1 MRERIDQYVKSKA
14 YQDRVKRIMK
24 ANLTGIIIP
33 AGGSRLVTNLLVTLK
48 VLREHHKSQIP
59 IEVMWQGA
67 AEMDSKTWDGIKDK
81 FSPIRGVDITK
92 EAHPVPGLQRK

>member
-14 YQDRVKRIMK
+14 YQARANRIMK
-24 ANLTGIIIP
+24 ANLTGIVIP

-59 IEVMWQGA
+59 IEVMWQGPE
-67 AEMDSKTWDGIKDK
+67 EMDIKTWASIKEK
-81 FSPIRGVDITK
+81 FAPIRGVDITK